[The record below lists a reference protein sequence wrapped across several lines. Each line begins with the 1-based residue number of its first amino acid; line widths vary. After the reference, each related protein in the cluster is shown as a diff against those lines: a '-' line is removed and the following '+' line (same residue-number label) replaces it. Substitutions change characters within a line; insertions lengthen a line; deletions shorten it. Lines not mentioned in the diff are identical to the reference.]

1 MQVEL
6 AVVVYHMGKSFK
18 ILMFSSNIER
28 KTISILQT
36 KCKNFP
42 GLQYGRM
49 FCQKV
54 RLQASGILINLYF
67 MFHLFMEIVPEIRVI
82 L

>member
-1 MQVEL
+1 MQIYVEIDNFFIFKHRYILDSIILKYFCETQKNKSARVL

-36 KCKNFP
+36 KCKNF
-42 GLQYGRM
+42 
-49 FCQKV
+49 
-54 RLQASGILINLYF
+54 A
-67 MFHLFMEIVPEIRVI
+67 RVAM
-82 L
+82 